1 MMKGRRITAVLCLM
15 AVITVFVGC
24 TYDHTTAQ
32 RAETAG
38 QEKSRIEKQEEN
50 GEAKELMTDLRAYL
64 EKKLREIISQWDE
77 EDIYA
82 VSFFVYANEE
92 NEYGGYTN
100 VPEFFVSYNTQSD
113 CAGADELSEERWN
126 YAFWRQNEIPVIQAC
141 EGDEGMQVLFNW
153 YKENGIDNIGY
164 EDYDADYD
172 SQMRYIGKGPAGYYE
187 LLGEITAVAN
197 KLQSSGFIEGKFG
210 RPIPIIIHDLEYPWY
225 IIEATRKAN
234 PGGEADTFLAAMQ
247 ELGFTE

>member
-24 TYDHTTAQ
+24 TYEPTTAQ

-64 EKKLREIISQWDE
+64 EKKLRGIISQWDE

-100 VPEFFVSYNTQSD
+100 VPEFSVSYNTQSD
-113 CAGADELSEERWN
+113 CAGADE
-126 YAFWRQNEIPVIQAC
+126 
-141 EGDEGMQVLFNW
+141 
-153 YKENGIDNIGY
+153 
-164 EDYDADYD
+164 
-172 SQMRYIGKGPAGYYE
+172 
-187 LLGEITAVAN
+187 
-197 KLQSSGFIEGKFG
+197 
-210 RPIPIIIHDLEYPWY
+210 
-225 IIEATRKAN
+225 
-234 PGGEADTFLAAMQ
+234 
-247 ELGFTE
+247 